1 MPFLCAGNSPQV
13 RNDKIKE
20 MSTSIN
26 SADTTTRPNT
36 HTFFKSSGDWRTL
49 IIATLVYIGWF
60 ASVFTHKQLPW
71 WATFA
76 LLTWFGAWHL
86 SLQHELVHGH
96 PFRNSKLNAAL
107 ASLSVTMWVPFLSF
121 KRDHISH
128 HNTTLTHPQLD
139 TESYYAI
146 PETWQNSGR
155 LLRAIYWANRTL
167 AFRLTVW
174 SVFSAVQ
181 YFIAD
186 AWRAVRNVGN
196 ARAAWFLHI
205 PALVAVIYIVTNL
218 AGMSMVEYL
227 IGGVFGSH
235 SLNMMR
241 SFAEHKTLDN
251 ESTRTAMIDAGW
263 LMGMLMLNNNLHIAH
278 HDEPSAPWYEVPAV
292 AKRTNAYERAANIDS
307 LYKGGYG
314 EIIRRFTFKPYDQ
327 PVYSKSV

>member
-1 MPFLCAGNSPQV
+1 
-13 RNDKIKE
+13 
-20 MSTSIN
+20 MSTSASPTVSIN
-26 SADTTTRPNT
+26 NSNSP
-36 HTFFKSSGDWRTL
+36 TFLKSRGDWRTL
-49 IIATLVYIGWF
+49 IIAALVYIGWF
-60 ASVFTHKQLPW
+60 ASVFTHRQLPW

-96 PFRNSKLNAAL
+96 PFRNPKLNAAL

-128 HNTTLTHPQLD
+128 HNTTLTHPELD
-139 TESYYAI
+139 TESYYAM
-146 PETWQNSGR
+146 PESWQNSGR
-155 LLRAIYWANRTL
+155 VLRSIYWANRTL

-174 SVFSAVQ
+174 SVFSAVH
-181 YFIAD
+181 YFVAD
-186 AWRAVRNVGN
+186 AWRAIRNVGN
-196 ARAAWFLHI
+196 ARSAWLLHL
-205 PALVAVIYIVTNL
+205 PALVAIVLIVNNL
-218 AGMSMVEYL
+218 AGMSMFEYL

-241 SFAEHKTLDN
+241 SFAEHKTLGD

-263 LMGMLMLNNNLHIAH
+263 LMSILMLNNNLHIAH
-278 HDEPSAPWYEVPAV
+278 HDEPSTPWYLVPETAE
-292 AKRTNAYERAANIDS
+292 RTKAFERAAKIDS

-327 PVYSKSV
+327 PVYSNSI